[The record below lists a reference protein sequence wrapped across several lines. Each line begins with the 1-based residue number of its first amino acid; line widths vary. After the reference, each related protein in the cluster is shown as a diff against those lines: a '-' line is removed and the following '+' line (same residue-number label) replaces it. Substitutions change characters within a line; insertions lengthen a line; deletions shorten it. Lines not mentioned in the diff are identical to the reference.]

1 MLRSL
6 LSGDTRQESQ
16 NRSVTETY
24 SVGLNHDAELSYK
37 NDAKRSS
44 HPRDNLCEKSSNQI
58 G

>member
-16 NRSVTETY
+16 NPSVTETY

-44 HPRDNLCEKSSNQI
+44 HPRDNLCEKI
-58 G
+58 K